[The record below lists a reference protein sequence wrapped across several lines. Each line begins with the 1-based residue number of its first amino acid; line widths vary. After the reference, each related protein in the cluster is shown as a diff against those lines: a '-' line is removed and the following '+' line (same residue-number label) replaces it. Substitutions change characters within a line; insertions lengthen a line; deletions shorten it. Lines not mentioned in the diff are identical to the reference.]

1 MKKVKEKKKGTS
13 ILVHSMA
20 SQLPVPSNLEES
32 EASLRDVARV
42 ARFFGISMPA
52 SSGGGASTPASDVR
66 GEKVTL
72 CYVCVKSKNMNT
84 KRSSGV
90 WWG

>member
-1 MKKVKEKKKGTS
+1 
-13 ILVHSMA
+13 MA

-32 EASLRDVARV
+32 EASLRDVVRV
-42 ARFFGISMPA
+42 ARFIGISMPA
-52 SSGGGASTPASDVR
+52 TSGGGASTPASDVR
-66 GEKVTL
+66 ERRLRYVFS
-72 CYVCVKSKNMNT
+72 VCVKSKNTNT